1 MGELQDQAI
10 RQHCKALRMPTI
22 GTQFA
27 RLADAAAREGQSHVG
42 YLEAL
47 LAGEMEERESRAIAR
62 LLHEA
67 RLPRM
72 KTLEAFEFD
81 RSGVSAGQLRTLAE
95 GDYVAKAEPILLV
108 GEAGTGKT
116 HLATGLCVAACRQ
129 RRRVRFTTATGLINE
144 LAEAAHANQLS
155 RALARW
161 ERLDLIC
168 IDELGYVPLA
178 ETACELMFQVIA
190 DRAEKAA
197 VIVTTNLPFS
207 EWSQVIPNPR
217 LCKALIDRLTDQ
229 AHIITT
235 GATPIGSAV
244 HRRSGRPP
252 NHDGED
258 RTASPTCWAGPRP
271 GPAGQTP
278 GGGPIFVSTSGPIFI
293 VTATRAC

>member
-1 MGELQDQAI
+1 MGDLQDQII
-10 RQHCKALRMPTI
+10 RQHCKARRRPTI
-22 GTQFA
+22 ASQFA
-27 RLADAAAREGQSHVG
+27 RLAEAATREGHSHIG
-42 YLEAL
+42 YPDAL
-47 LAGEMEERESRAIAR
+47 LASEMEGRESRAITG
-62 LLHEA
+62 LLHGGEW
-67 RLPRM
+67 PRM
-72 KTLEAFEFD
+72 KTLDAFEFD
-81 RSGVSAGQLRTLAE
+81 RSGVAVTQLRTLAE
-95 GDYVAKAEPILLV
+95 GDYVTKAEPILLV
-108 GEAGTGKT
+108 GDAGTGKT

-129 RRRVRFTTATGLINE
+129 RRRVRFTTATALVNE

-155 RALARW
+155 RALGRW

-235 GATPIGSAV
+235 GTDSYRF
-244 HRRSGRPP
+244 RRTTAQRKPS
-252 NHDGED
+252 NHDG
-258 RTASPTCWAGPRP
+258 RN
-271 GPAGQTP
+271 QTP
-278 GGGPIFVSTSGPIFI
+278 PLS
-293 VTATRAC
+293 

>member
-1 MGELQDQAI
+1 MSALQDQAI
-10 RQHCKALRMPTI
+10 RQHCKALRLPTI
-22 GTQFA
+22 GGQFD
-27 RLADAAAREGQSHVG
+27 RLAETAIREQQSHLG

-47 LAGEMEERESRAIAR
+47 LAAEMEERESRAITR
-62 LLHEA
+62 LLHDA

-81 RSGVSAGQLRTLAE
+81 RSGVPAAQLRGLAE
-95 GDYVAKAEPILLV
+95 GEYVTKAEPVLLI

-129 RRRVRFTTATGLINE
+129 RRRVRFTTAAGLINE

-155 RALARW
+155 RALGRW

-207 EWSQVIPNPR
+207 EWPQVIPEPY
-217 LCKALIDRLTDQ
+217 T
-229 AHIITT
+229 
-235 GATPIGSAV
+235 
-244 HRRSGRPP
+244 SGC
-252 NHDGED
+252 HSG
-258 RTASPTCWAGPRP
+258 
-271 GPAGQTP
+271 GPADLCRH
-278 GGGPIFVSTSGPIFI
+278 SH
-293 VTATRAC
+293 

>member
-1 MGELQDQAI
+1 M
-10 RQHCKALRMPTI
+10 
-22 GTQFA
+22 
-27 RLADAAAREGQSHVG
+27 
-42 YLEAL
+42 
-47 LAGEMEERESRAIAR
+47 
-62 LLHEA
+62 
-67 RLPRM
+67 
-72 KTLEAFEFD
+72 
-81 RSGVSAGQLRTLAE
+81 
-95 GDYVAKAEPILLV
+95 
-108 GEAGTGKT
+108 
-116 HLATGLCVAACRQ
+116 CVAACRQ
-129 RRRVRFTTATGLINE
+129 RRRVRFTTATALINE

-155 RALARW
+155 RALGRW

-235 GATPIGSAV
+235 GADSYRFRRTSAQRKAREIMIGKERDMHADLLSRASARLQQV
-244 HRRSGRPP
+244 K
-252 NHDGED
+252 D
-258 RTASPTCWAGPRP
+258 T
-271 GPAGQTP
+271 

-293 VTATRAC
+293 VTATPSRCSPRDDPSAGSRSPEEDDSARRSCAPCHQRSGFD

>member
-1 MGELQDQAI
+1 MSDLQDQAI
-10 RQHCKALRMPTI
+10 RQHCKTLRMPTI

-27 RLADAAAREGQSHVG
+27 RLADAATREGQSHVG

-47 LAGEMEERESRAIAR
+47 LAAEMEERESRAITR

-72 KTLEAFEFD
+72 KTLDAFEFD

-95 GDYVAKAEPILLV
+95 GDYVTKAEPVLLV

-168 IDELGYVPLA
+168 IDELGYVPASKVGA
-178 ETACELMFQVIA
+178 ELLFDVISTAYERSSVL
-190 DRAEKAA
+190 
-197 VIVTTNLPFS
+197 VTTNLPFEEWTEVLGS
-207 EWSQVIPNPR
+207 ER
-217 LCKALIDRLTDQ
+217 LTGATLDRLTHRCTIVETGKESYRLRDARRRRRGLAFEPPQ
-229 AHIITT
+229 ASLD
-235 GATPIGSAV
+235 A
-244 HRRSGRPP
+244 
-252 NHDGED
+252 E
-258 RTASPTCWAGPRP
+258 
-271 GPAGQTP
+271 
-278 GGGPIFVSTSGPIFI
+278 
-293 VTATRAC
+293 RAEQ